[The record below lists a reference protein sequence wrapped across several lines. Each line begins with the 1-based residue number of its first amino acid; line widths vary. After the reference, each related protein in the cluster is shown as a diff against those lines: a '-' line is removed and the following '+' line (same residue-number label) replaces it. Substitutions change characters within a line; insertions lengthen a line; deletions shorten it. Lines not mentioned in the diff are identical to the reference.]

1 MTCRKSINLLNLQN
15 STDVQFLSLLMYS
28 YGACRSKIHIGFLH
42 FTAFNVP
49 LFLVPTL
56 VSLLILQSPA
66 VAATEQYISIL
77 WMNIS
82 WCHFFHVE
90 EFNSIPLLHLHFH
103 VRGHFV
109 RLPLC
114 FHLSHGIKM

>member
-1 MTCRKSINLLNLQN
+1 
-15 STDVQFLSLLMYS
+15 MYS

-77 WMNIS
+77 WMNIT
-82 WCHFFHVE
+82 HFLWGLQNSHYSGVHKGLTVLKATMRTAPKVMPPILFYWYTTSEVDADNMVVEVQPFHQYSVT
-90 EFNSIPLLHLHFH
+90 F
-103 VRGHFV
+103 
-109 RLPLC
+109 
-114 FHLSHGIKM
+114 